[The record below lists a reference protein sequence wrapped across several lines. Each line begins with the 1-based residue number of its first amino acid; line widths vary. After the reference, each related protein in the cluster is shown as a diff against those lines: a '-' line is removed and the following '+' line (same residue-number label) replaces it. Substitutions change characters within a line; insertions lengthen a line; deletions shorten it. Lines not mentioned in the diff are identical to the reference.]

1 MADDKTFSLERL
13 CVFCGS
19 HVGTDPAF
27 GAAAEELGRK
37 MVEHG
42 LGLVYGGGNLGLMGI
57 LADSVMAAGGEVI
70 GVIPRSLRDREVAHH
85 GITDLQVVDS
95 MHERKRLMYNQ
106 ADAVVALPGG
116 IGTLDELFEAM
127 TWNQLDI
134 HQKPA
139 GVLNVEGYFD
149 PLIALF
155 DRALE
160 KGFVNPAFR
169 DFLCLA
175 SSVDSLI
182 AELQRF
188 CPPTVEAWSRRQ
200 DVPTD
205 ARE

>member
-1 MADDKTFSLERL
+1 MAGDQPLSLERL

-37 MVEHG
+37 MVDRG

-70 GVIPRSLRDREVAHH
+70 GVIPRSLQDREVAHQ

-106 ADAVVALPGG
+106 AGAVVALPGG
-116 IGTLDELFEAM
+116 IGTFDELFEAM

-160 KGFVNPAFR
+160 KGFVSPSFS

-175 SSVDSLI
+175 PDVDSLL
-182 AELQRF
+182 AELESYR
-188 CPPTVEAWSRRQ
+188 PPTGEAWSRRK